1 MGKKKYREKKTKKWQ
16 RLMVV
21 AGGIFILSLST
32 GVLTGCASQTS
43 APAETTQV
51 ETTEDEHRFN
61 VNIPLTGEDAT
72 QATKEVVET
81 VPGGGEVGVTPDGE
95 TVHDMGIYGDLG
107 EDFFNQNILA
117 NWKNYTIPDE
127 QTLRERM
134 DTIYENLSTKE
145 DLIQIVLATPRD
157 AQPTQSQP
165 QSETQ
170 ATQTPNSNT
179 NGGSS
184 NNGGGSGNTTT
195 PKETKATTPKETK
208 SNNTA
213 TQPAK
218 STLPPSS
225 LSAEEQ
231 AELDRIKAEDRAK
244 SGSNVDNDGG
254 AGGVNERADEAA
266 KGWQWQ

>member
-1 MGKKKYREKKTKKWQ
+1 MKKAVLLITIVLLEITGCFQKSSVTEQTTAIETTVTMEAKGSDNT
-16 RLMVV
+16 
-21 AGGIFILSLST
+21 SLS
-32 GVLTGCASQTS
+32 AESETS
-43 APAETTQV
+43 
-51 ETTEDEHRFN
+51 DEA
-61 VNIPLTGEDAT
+61 D
-72 QATKEVVET
+72 
-81 VPGGGEVGVTPDGE
+81 
-95 TVHDMGIYGDLG
+95 IYGNLG
-107 EDFFNQNILA
+107 EDFFNQNVISY
-117 NWKNYTIPDE
+117 WKDYTIPDE

-134 DTIYENLSTKE
+134 DTVYGDLSTKE

-157 AQPTQSQP
+157 PQPTQSQP
-165 QSETQ
+165 AETQ
-170 ATQTPNSNT
+170 ATQTPNS
-179 NGGSS
+179 
-184 NNGGGSGNTTT
+184 
-195 PKETKATTPKETK
+195 KKETK

-244 SGSNVDNDGG
+244 SGSNVDNNGG